1 MHVQSLF
8 PFLAL
13 LLVSVLVS
21 VVGGV
26 PMPPSP
32 RRPHQSNLYQY
43 KRLYRAFLQPLNLYL
58 RSPTIDAPIPS
69 AHSNRGT
76 FNPLYTEMLLS
87 DHPAYIH
94 PLTADR
100 LNPVLL
106 RMTDLTNRGE
116 RRPPSLGDQRK
127 FSPLFPFF
135 FYSLLPLTVLFL
147 GFWIGGFVSLFEEA
161 TMGAKEELQV
171 PLHPKNIKA
180 QHTYPL
186 RQLLTK
192 YTRLLGMLENPAH
205 LERLTGLLGVEDWR
219 RFEEAL
225 EVLEAE
231 NELLKVAVREYA
243 QTFPRFDVAA

>member
-116 RRPPSLGDQRK
+116 RRPPSLGDQR
-127 FSPLFPFF
+127 
-135 FYSLLPLTVLFL
+135 
-147 GFWIGGFVSLFEEA
+147 GFVSLFEEA